1 MIYLLNVMRKGALLC
16 VYAVFSVVPCGIAL
30 AQAVEPVVSV
40 VFAGDIML
48 EGGPDR
54 AIRRGQDPFAGVA
67 HVFKGADGVTAAPKP
82 SRKCWACFKNQ
93 AWAITAVASI

>member
-1 MIYLLNVMRKGALLC
+1 MKHLLNFISQGASHYVCALL
-16 VYAVFSVVPCGIAL
+16 SVVCIGTAM
-30 AQAVEPVVSV
+30 AQTPEPVVSV

-67 HVFKGADGVTAAPKP
+67 QLFKGADVRLGNLACVVAPVG
-82 SRKCWACFKNQ
+82 S
-93 AWAITAVASI
+93 V